1 MLEFLEASLLNINLP
16 YTILMLVVLIYWVSV
31 ILGVLD
37 FDFLDFDVDVDMD
50 LDVDVDADIDIDAG
64 GGFGFSQALYFFNI
78 GSLPFMIILSFLAFF
93 MWSASVLTNHYIGN
107 SSWLIA
113 LGLFIPISIGSLFL
127 TKFATIPFV
136 KMFAAMEQET
146 DIEVIGK
153 ECVLMESA
161 DSIHIAHG
169 KVVTES
175 GLVQMI
181 NVQTI
186 EEGKV
191 ISKGT
196 TVIIVEYDEKKKC
209 YLVTE
214 GVRND

>member
-1 MLEFLEASLLNINLP
+1 MLEFLEASLLPVNLP

-37 FDFLDFDVDVDMD
+37 FDFLDFDVDVDVD
-50 LDVDVDADIDIDAG
+50 LDVDADMDVDAG
-64 GGFGFSQALYFFNI
+64 GGFGFSQVLYFFNI

-93 MWSASVLTNHYIGN
+93 MWSASVLANHYVGN

-113 LGLFIPISIGSLFL
+113 LGLFVPILIGSLFL

-136 KMFAAMEQET
+136 KMFAAMERDT

-161 DSIHIAHG
+161 DSVHLAHG
-169 KVVTES
+169 KVVTGS

-181 NVQTI
+181 NVRTI
-186 EEGKV
+186 DEGKT
-191 ISKGT
+191 IPKGST
-196 TVIIVEYDEKKKC
+196 AIIVEYDEKRKC
-209 YLVTE
+209 YLITE
-214 GVRND
+214 GAN